1 MGIYKFYAEY
11 ITRLPKDIRPK
22 SIAGLR
28 GRRFDAI
35 LIDANGVL
43 HPIAQEVFQ
52 YAGGGQSVPPKKQSM
67 EKYMQEYRDLL
78 FETFDKLI
86 EEAQIP
92 KTVVIAVDGVAPA
105 AKITQQRAR
114 RYSAETVGDVAG
126 GLFDSAMITP
136 GTDFMNSVDAMILE
150 YVDILRSA
158 GHRVIYSS
166 HMNPGEGE
174 HKMFWIAKDL
184 VADGEL
190 PKNANIIVDGL
201 DADLFMISL
210 TADFNVTLLRG
221 DEYFEINSLKEYL
234 QSILRARQ
242 RKLPF
247 QRVYE
252 DFIIMLYL
260 VGNDF
265 LPKLDVLSNVRDLFD
280 VFVEIHK
287 TLPRTISRGNGEI
300 NFGMLKQFFRGLAA
314 QEEGL
319 LRQKTFEVAS
329 YFYPHHVLHSERVI
343 AASRE
348 RQQASNASDHRGSSE
363 YMRLV
368 SSGLYR
374 SKNAI
379 DVAYNYIDGIFWVFN
394 YYTQKSSWSKRW
406 IYQYDI
412 APLAKHLA
420 LAMDNYSLPD
430 ELFAQDNFFTTSQQ
444 LVSVIPPRIA
454 EKFLPRKISRFIVQ
468 GGELED
474 LAPIKTQ
481 VVLSGIKREKD
492 THMGKRLLPKLDVT
506 RVIET
511 VRF

>member
-11 ITRLPKDIRPK
+11 ITRLPRDIKPK
-22 SIAGLR
+22 RIAGLR
-28 GRRFDAI
+28 GRKFDAV

-52 YAGGGQSVPPKKQSM
+52 YAGGGKSVPQKKQSY
-67 EKYMQEYRDLL
+67 EKYLSEYRDLL

-86 EEAQIP
+86 MEAQTP
-92 KTVVIAVDGVAPA
+92 KIVVIAVDGVAPA

-114 RYSAETVGDVAG
+114 RYSAETTGDVAG

-136 GTDFMNSVDAMILE
+136 GTDFMISVDAMILE
-150 YVDILRSA
+150 YVDILVSA

-184 VADGEL
+184 FADGTL
-190 PKNANIIVDGL
+190 PQNANVIVDGL

-210 TADFNVTLLRG
+210 TAEFNVTLLRG
-221 DEYFEINSLKEYL
+221 DEYFEINSLKSYL
-234 QSILRARQ
+234 QSILHARQ
-242 RKLPF
+242 RRLPF

-287 TLPRTISRGNGEI
+287 ELPRTISRGNGRI
-300 NFGMLKQFFRGLAA
+300 DFAMLKQFFRGLAER
-314 QEEGL
+314 EEGL
-319 LRQKTFEVAS
+319 LRQKTFEAAS
-329 YFYPHHVLHSERVI
+329 YFYPHRVLHSERVI
-343 AASRE
+343 EASRNK
-348 RQQASNASDHRGSSE
+348 RQSENE

-368 SSGLYR
+368 SSGLYG
-374 SKNAI
+374 SKNAMDI
-379 DVAYNYIDGIFWVFN
+379 AYSYIDGIFWVFN
-394 YYTQKSSWSKRW
+394 YYTQKSTWSKRW
-406 IYQYDI
+406 IYQYDM

-420 LAMDNYSLPD
+420 QAMNNYSPPN
-430 ELFAQDNFFTTSQQ
+430 ELFSQDDFFTTSQQ

-454 EKFLPRKISRFIVQ
+454 EKFLPKKISKFILQ

-474 LAPIKTQ
+474 MAPVKTQ
-481 VVLSGIKREKD
+481 VVLSGIKKEKD
-492 THMGKRLLPKLDVT
+492 VHMGKRLLPKLDVM

-511 VRF
+511 VKF